1 MHCGRPSSISDLY
14 LPDAAGNVLPV
25 VTIQM
30 FSHVVTSPWRST
42 VPLAAL
48 QDISVSKAN
57 AADNTLLLYGGS
69 REEETDNG
77 YIK

>member
-30 FSHVVTSPWRST
+30 FSHVVTCPWRSI

-57 AADNTLLLYGGS
+57 ATDSSPLPYGGIG
-69 REEETDNG
+69 EEETDNG